1 MNIQSFLEEET
12 IDPDFKL
19 IFESSP
25 GLYLILTPNLYI
37 VAVSDAYLDATMTQ
51 RDAILGRH
59 LFDVFPDNPD
69 ERAATGTSNLRK
81 SLDRVLKQKV
91 ADTMAIQKYDIRK
104 PASEGGQFEVRYW
117 SPTNSPV
124 LDSNQKLCY
133 IIHRVEDVT
142 EFLKL
147 LHKDEHDAVKDYKE
161 RMEIEILQRNK
172 ELRVA
177 REKLEKAHKELMLS
191 NSLINGVLESID
203 NVIVTFDLDGNLI
216 HSNAAFHS
224 EYERVFARKLAPGMN
239 IIHDLAHL
247 PADQKK
253 IIDAHRRLLKEG
265 KYSVIE
271 EYGDENCE
279 RQFYDINYNLLKNEN
294 GQNIGII
301 HTAKNITERV
311 KEQNA
316 LKKSEE
322 ALRRANQEL
331 ESFSYSVSHDLRAPL
346 RAIDGFSKILQDKYQ
361 EQLPPEAKNFLLMV
375 RDNARDMSQLIDDLL
390 AFARFSRQELVKQK
404 LSMTDLVNEVI
415 DKLKVDEKNKDRDI
429 EVRIENLPDSEA
441 DRALLKQVVYN
452 LLANAF
458 KFTKNNP
465 KPMIRVGVNLQ
476 DDVPV
481 YYIQDNGAGF
491 DMKYVKKLFGV
502 FQRLHRAEEYEG
514 TGVGLAIVERII
526 TRHDGK
532 VWAQSEPG
540 KGATFYFTLGGEH
553 EIYCKTD

>member
-1 MNIQSFLEEET
+1 MKIQSFSKAET
-12 IDPDFKL
+12 KDPDFKL

-25 GLYLILTPNLYI
+25 GLYLILTPSLEI
-37 VAVSDAYLDATMTQ
+37 VAVSEAYLHATMTQ

-69 ERAATGTSNLRK
+69 EIAATGISNLRK

-104 PASEGGQFEVRYW
+104 PASEGGEFEVRYW

-124 LDSNQKLCY
+124 FDCNQNICY

-147 LHKDEHDAVKDYKE
+147 LHKDEHDRVNDYKE
-161 RMEIEILQRNK
+161 RMEIEILERNND
-172 ELRVA
+172 LRVA
-177 REKLEKAHKELMLS
+177 RENLESAHQKLMLS
-191 NSLINGVLESID
+191 NSLINGILESID
-203 NVIVTFDLDGNLI
+203 NVIVAYDLDGNLI
-216 HSNAAFHS
+216 HSNTAFEV
-224 EYERVFARKLAPGMN
+224 EYERAFGRKLTYGMN
-239 IIHDLAHL
+239 IIQDLAHL
-247 PADQKK
+247 PEDQKK
-253 IIDAHRRLLKEG
+253 IIDAHNRLLKKG
-265 KYSVIE
+265 KHSVIE
-271 EYGDENCE
+271 EYGDDKCE
-279 RQFYDINYNLLKNEN
+279 RQYYDINYNLLKNEK
-294 GQNIGII
+294 GGNIGII

-311 KEQNA
+311 KEQKA

-361 EQLPPEAKNFLLMV
+361 EQLPSEAKHFLSMV
-375 RDNARDMSQLIDDLL
+375 RDSARDMGQLIDDLL
-390 AFARFSRQELVKQK
+390 AFSRFGRQELVKQTF
-404 LSMTDLVNEVI
+404 SMTDLVNEVI
-415 DKLKVDEKNKDRDI
+415 DKLKIDEKNKDRNI
-429 EVRIENLPDSEA
+429 QITVENLPDSEG

-458 KFTKNNP
+458 KFTKNSAR
-465 KPMIRVGVNLQ
+465 PMIRIGVNLQ

-481 YYIQDNGAGF
+481 YYIEDNGAGF
-491 DMKYVKKLFGV
+491 DMRYVKKLFGV

-526 TRHDGK
+526 TRHGGK
-532 VWAQSEPG
+532 VWAKSEPG
-540 KGATFYFTLGGEH
+540 KGAIFYFTLGKEH
-553 EIYCKTD
+553 DLYCETN